1 MAGVEGAW
9 ATGPFSVQAE
19 YLRRKLK
26 ADQANNDMK
35 ASGYYAQMAYT
46 LTGEPRIYKLD
57 GAKFDTIK
65 PENKELGAWEVFYR
79 FDDIKVEDGNLV
91 TAADQSNE
99 RKAKSHT
106 VGVNWYVNE
115 AVKVS
120 ANYINVRT
128 DNNENTVGDDSG
140 NAIVTRLQYV
150 F

>member
-1 MAGVEGAW
+1 MLFGGAAAQDGLWKDDSVWGLEGAW

-65 PENKELGAWEVFYR
+65 PENKELGPG
-79 FDDIKVEDGNLV
+79 KSS
-91 TAADQSNE
+91 TALTISRSKTATWSPRRTN
-99 RKAKSHT
+99 RT
-106 VGVNWYVNE
+106 
-115 AVKVS
+115 S
-120 ANYINVRT
+120 ARPR
-128 DNNENTVGDDSG
+128 
-140 NAIVTRLQYV
+140 ATRWV
-150 F
+150 

>member
-1 MAGVEGAW
+1 MEGRLGLGLEGAW

-65 PENKELGAWEVFYR
+65 PENKELGAW
-79 FDDIKVEDGNLV
+79 KSS
-91 TAADQSNE
+91 TALTISRSKTATWSPRRTN
-99 RKAKSHT
+99 RT
-106 VGVNWYVNE
+106 
-115 AVKVS
+115 S
-120 ANYINVRT
+120 ARPR
-128 DNNENTVGDDSG
+128 
-140 NAIVTRLQYV
+140 ATRWV
-150 F
+150 